1 MKIRRV
7 KKDPDDLTL
16 AIPSAILPGLNADF
30 DGDVLNELALTMEEF
45 WELFDGFSPTN
56 MLLNRTD
63 ESIKM
68 DISALENITI
78 AILSD
83 N

>member
-1 MKIRRV
+1 MSHI
-7 KKDPDDLTL
+7 
-16 AIPSAILPGLNADF
+16 
-30 DGDVLNELALTMEEF
+30 DGDILNTLALTMEEF

-56 MLLNRTD
+56 MLVNRVN
-63 ESIKM
+63 SQIKY
-68 DISALENITI
+68 DCSAMENITL